1 MLGSE
6 AAKKIDKA
14 PFSDNTISGR
24 IGEMSADIE
33 SLGLDKIRISNI
45 FALQLD
51 ESTDISGH
59 AQLMANEQE
68 ELTEMRQDRGL
79 KLSFADLRLDSFWL
93 AAAKE
98 CPMLANKAILTLL
111 PFSSTY
117 LCEVGL
123 SSLTAVKT
131 KNRERLRAVEEEL
144 RGCLL
149 SILARISALFSSK
162 QAQVSH

>member
-14 PFSDNTISGR
+14 PFSDNTIFGR

-59 AQLMANEQE
+59 AQLMANVRFMDGDAIRENFLFCKVLLEKTRE
-68 ELTEMRQDRGL
+68 ESLN
-79 KLSFADLRLDSFWL
+79 FW
-93 AAAKE
+93 
-98 CPMLANKAILTLL
+98 
-111 PFSSTY
+111 S
-117 LCEVGL
+117 
-123 SSLTAVKT
+123 
-131 KNRERLRAVEEEL
+131 R
-144 RGCLL
+144 
-149 SILARISALFSSK
+149 
-162 QAQVSH
+162 